1 MIQSFG
7 DKTTENLFHGISDK
21 KTRTYNKI
29 KNVIERKLDLLNAA
43 SAIDDLKSPPA
54 NRLEKLKGNLKEFYC
69 IRINDQFR
77 LIFKW
82 EDRNAYEVKITDYH

>member
-7 DKTTENLFHGISDK
+7 DKTTENLFHGISYR
-21 KTRTYNKI
+21 KTRTYNIFKD
-29 KNVIERKLDLLNAA
+29 VIERKLDLLNAA

-54 NRLEKLKGNLKEFYC
+54 NRLEKLKGNLKGFYS

-82 EDRNAYEVKITDYH
+82 EDRNPYEIKITDYH